1 QTFAGNLA
9 KKLDLMKIL
18 MENFQKLEDE
28 EILSKSVKEFIGNI
42 LTCQDAK
49 VVLVTSGGTTVPL
62 EQNSVRH
69 LDNFSTGGRGSK
81 SAEEFL
87 RIGYR
92 VIFLHRKGAL
102 FPFARLLSN
111 SEEVMQKLEVDSQG
125 RITLEDEKI
134 AKAVKEHKKLMKP
147 LFFLSIPF
155 TYLGEYLHK
164 LQVICCALQPLRR
177 RAMVFLA
184 AAVSDFYVPYSKIPE
199 HKMKSSEKLVLEF
212 EQTPKMLNTIVDEW
226 APEALVVSFKLETD
240 IEILIHKAKSA
251 LANYGHQVVVA
262 NLLQTKDETVSIV
275 TSSAIFKIN
284 STKNDPIENQ
294 ILNQLQIMHNQF
306 ITQQ

>member
-1 QTFAGNLA
+1 
-9 KKLDLMKIL
+9 
-18 MENFQKLEDE
+18 
-28 EILSKSVKEFIGNI
+28 SKSVKEFIGNI

-125 RITLEDEKI
+125 SMMTNNTPAFSTCFVITIHGTRVRCILLLDDEKI